1 MSAVDTGVLCQKC
14 KRQFG
19 SDEKFCPYDGSPL
32 APPSVPPAAEE
43 RSASGTGD
51 PLVGRTL
58 AGRYEI
64 IDALGSGGMSNV
76 YRARHRMLDR
86 ELAIKILKRDLPPTS
101 RAADRF
107 RREAKVAS
115 RIEQENVV
123 FLTDFGVS
131 EDGLMFMV
139 MEYVQGIGLHDLVKQ
154 EQGMPW
160 QRAAKIGLQVTR
172 ALHAAHDVGIVHR
185 DLKPENLIIVD
196 PGGRDHVKV
205 LDFGIAKLIE
215 PEATHKQLTR
225 AGMVFGTPEYMS
237 PEHAQGLPLDGRTDL
252 YALGL
257 ILWECLVGRRAV
269 QGRSA
274 PMTMAMQ
281 LNHNPG
287 PPSQHAPGDD
297 VPEALDAIVG
307 RLIAKLPDDRFQESA
322 EVVSALEAVLAGIA
336 VPQAEASAGG
346 TAATTGA
353 EVTADDVAVLE
364 VSKTGPGAGGAPAAP
379 AGAGKRRRTGSV
391 TVMDEN
397 LADKVKAFFGKKKR
411 RNARS
416 AREALLRYLA
426 VALWPPDSNRPEE
439 VAQAFES
446 FEVAEEKLLSVQ
458 TDLAWVEDEIARM
471 RRKTGVTEDDPAL
484 YDTALRADMLRSRI
498 DRLARTRDANMF
510 TLALLVAS
518 ARPAAGDLADEFAR
532 LDELNKEVAMGSG
545 TGTLA

>member
-1 MSAVDTGVLCQKC
+1 
-14 KRQFG
+14 
-19 SDEKFCPYDGSPL
+19 
-32 APPSVPPAAEE
+32 
-43 RSASGTGD
+43 
-51 PLVGRTL
+51 
-58 AGRYEI
+58 
-64 IDALGSGGMSNV
+64 MSNV
-76 YRARHRMLDR
+76 YRARHSMLDR
-86 ELAIKILKRDLPPTS
+86 EMAIKILKRDLPPTS

-139 MEYVQGIGLHDLVKQ
+139 MEYVQGIGLHDLIKK
-154 EQGMPW
+154 EEGMAW
-160 QRAAKIGLQVTR
+160 RRATQIALQVSR
-172 ALHAAHDVGIVHR
+172 ALQAAHDVGIVHR

-281 LNHNPG
+281 LNHDPG
-287 PPSQHAPGDD
+287 PPSAHSPGGD
-297 VPEALDAIVG
+297 VPKGLDAVISK
-307 RLIAKLPDDRFQESA
+307 LIAKQPADRFQETSA
-322 EVVSALEAVLAGIA
+322 VVAALDEVLRGPASSDPRAL
-336 VPQAEASAGG
+336 GG
-346 TAATTGA
+346 GSGKGP
-353 EVTADDVAVLE
+353 EDTADDVEPL
-364 VSKTGPGAGGAPAAP
+364 P
-379 AGAGKRRRTGSV
+379 AGAGAMPMPAGGGKRRSTGSV

-411 RNARS
+411 RDARS
-416 AREALLRYLA
+416 AREALLRDLA
-426 VALWPPDSNRPEE
+426 GLIWPADDERPDE
-439 VAQAFES
+439 VARALES
-446 FEVAEEKLLSVQ
+446 FEVSDEKLLSVQ
-458 TDLAWVEDEIARM
+458 TDLAWVEDELGRM
-471 RRKTGVTEDDPAL
+471 RRRTGVTEDDPAL

-498 DRLARTRDANMF
+498 DRLGRTRDANLL
-510 TLALLVAS
+510 TLALIVAG
-518 ARPAAGDLADEFAR
+518 ARVTPAAAGLGEEFQR
-532 LDELNKEVAMGSG
+532 LDELNNEVALASG